1 MKNVGGSHTVDFA
14 DVFLHLVRRRHVVFR
29 FTALAAVVSLLLA
42 LALPKRYQATATLL
56 PSDNV
61 SALQWQS
68 LLSQLPVEGLRRA
81 TEPGAALL
89 MDLLTS
95 RSVCEK
101 VLQHRYAV
109 KGDSLTLLEF
119 WGITQT
125 QKAMKKLLKRLHVMP
140 RESGVLQVSVEMESP
155 ELAAEV
161 ANQFVSALDLVS
173 REKTA
178 SRARSARRYIEKQLA
193 QTEQELEKA
202 SKKLARFQ
210 KEHGTVSLGD
220 QVRVAIEAL
229 GSLKGQILAKEIQLR
244 ILRQTMRPGNPQ
256 IAQLE
261 VEIREMR
268 RQLELLQTGARGETG
283 EFTAISQLPEIS
295 RELAKL
301 MREVKV
307 QETVWELLN
316 QQYYQAKIQEARDV
330 PSIQVLDP
338 AIPPIHKTKPRR
350 AVILLAGT
358 TAGFLLSVF
367 WILSLWV
374 VGEVSEKPEGR
385 KLQQAWQELQGDFH
399 KILVWRKRS
408 RK

>member
-1 MKNVGGSHTVDFA
+1 LNGVSSTHAVDLA
-14 DVFLHLVRRRHVVFR
+14 DVFLYLVKKRYVLFR
-29 FTALAAVVSLLLA
+29 FTALAAVISLLLA
-42 LALPKRYQATATLL
+42 FALPKRYQATVTLL

-68 LLSQLPVEGLRRA
+68 LLSQLPVQGLRRA
-81 TEPGAALL
+81 TEPGTALL

-95 RSVCEK
+95 RSVCER
-101 VLQHRYAV
+101 VLQRRYAV
-109 KGDSLTLLEF
+109 KGDSVSLLEY
-119 WGITQT
+119 WDLPQL
-125 QKAMKKLLKRLHVMP
+125 QKAMKKLLRRLRVMP
-140 RESGVLQVSVEMESP
+140 RESGVLQVTVEMESP
-155 ELAAEV
+155 ALAADV
-161 ANQFVSALDLVS
+161 ANEFVAALDQVS

-193 QTEQELEKA
+193 QTERELEEA

-210 KEHGTVSLGD
+210 QEHGTVSLGD

-244 ILRQTMRPGNPQ
+244 ILRQTMRPDNPQ

-268 RQLELLQTGARGETG
+268 RQLELLQNGAQGQTGD
-283 EFTAISQLPEIS
+283 FTAISRLPEIS
-295 RELAKL
+295 RKLAKL

-316 QQYYQAKIQEARDV
+316 QQYYQVKIEEARDV

-338 AIPPIHKTKPRR
+338 AIPPIHKSKPRR
-350 AVILLAGT
+350 LVILLAGT
-358 TAGFLLSVF
+358 TAGFLLSIF
-367 WILSLWV
+367 WVLALWV
-374 VGEVSEKPEGR
+374 SGEVSRGPEGD
-385 KLQQAWQELQGDFH
+385 KLQMAWRELRGDFR
-399 KILVWRKRS
+399 KILAWRDRL
-408 RK
+408 RT